1 MMTEKTETIDFL
13 YASAL
18 LLKLYKAKVI
28 SRKVY
33 ELAEQKCRERLCEQ
47 PKKLLN

>member
-1 MMTEKTETIDFL
+1 MTEKSNNIDFL

-28 SRKVY
+28 SREVY
-33 ELAEQKCRERLCEQ
+33 EKAEQKCRERLTA
-47 PKKLLN
+47 